1 MCTWMASDDD
11 FFVIRRFEKLG
22 ARVALLMQNRIVQL
36 EEQLRAEDV
45 SCTNQG
51 GDNGTFQGDSHIRRQ
66 EVMDELAW
74 RLERYQRFVLD
85 HSELKARP
93 DATKRQITYVK
104 NWLENNNQP
113 IRPAEAAFV
122 EKEDLMPV
130 VPVVKPPLRRLIDR
144 FDWRGR
150 IFCWRRRNKKVHPY
164 TQYRRA
170 QKDRANQKQLTE
182 RHYNHPDNF
191 ESETTIYS
199 EEGRIDKFVTCITIG
214 LGLVMLIAPL
224 WLLQYVYSEQIDLK
238 ARLKIITGF
247 LIGFTILLSVVA
259 VARPFEVL
267 AATAAYG
274 AVLMVFMQLGN
285 PG

>member
-22 ARVALLMQNRIVQL
+22 ARVALLMQNGIAQL

-45 SCTNQG
+45 SCTYQG
-51 GDNGTFQGDSHIRRQ
+51 GDNGTFSGDPYVRRQ
-66 EVMDELAW
+66 EIMNELVG
-74 RLERYQRFVLD
+74 RLERYH

-104 NWLENNNQP
+104 NWLENGNQP

-122 EKEDLMPV
+122 DREDLIPM
-130 VPVVKPPLRRLIDR
+130 L
-144 FDWRGR
+144 
-150 IFCWRRRNKKVHPY
+150 
-164 TQYRRA
+164 TQ
-170 QKDRANQKQLTE
+170 

-191 ESETTIYS
+191 ESETTVYS

-224 WLLQYVYSEQIDLK
+224 WLLQYVYSEQPDMK

-247 LIGFTILLSVVA
+247 LVGFTLLLSVVA

-274 AVLMVFMQLGN
+274 AVLMVFMQIGD
-285 PG
+285 PGPA